1 MIGAPDG
8 RQKNQQHIHNIAR
21 RAGPSRSAD
30 APLPAI
36 RERRDDPLNSSLQP
50 QLLWR
55 DGRLACQLPL
65 PRQLG
70 LGLLHRTQLFPRR
83 LRPPTNSQAISA
95 DHRHLKIK
103 RTEENFAQDENEE
116 THGHALGGRA

>member
-1 MIGAPDG
+1 M
-8 RQKNQQHIHNIAR
+8 
-21 RAGPSRSAD
+21 
-30 APLPAI
+30 PAI
-36 RERRDDPLNSSLQP
+36 RERRDNSLNCLQP
-50 QLLWR
+50 LLLWR
-55 DGRLACQLPL
+55 DSRLACQLPL

-83 LRPPTNSQAISA
+83 LRPQTDTQAISA

-103 RTEENFAQDENEE
+103 RTEENFAQDELLLSVAGGEE